1 MLPIVLNKP
10 VKMLKAEIIVPKNQ
24 LRDTI
29 KLLQSIGVIQITK
42 ASEKE
47 IEKYLKEY
55 EEARHALEII
65 DSILS
70 RKRGKVYL
78 VNLTPMDI
86 EDLSISKIYS
96 DVNKIYTE
104 IQVLEDNLR
113 SELTRLDE
121 VKEYLRILSLLPQD
135 YLVNNLQY
143 EGKHYIA
150 STYYGR
156 TESVEQFISDAKP
169 IVLLKISREGLGI
182 VNCVVKKTVYHKTR
196 DIALNYGL
204 SYLSLSKYIRDNT
217 RTVKD
222 LINKLSRLAG
232 EAESRINE
240 LKEEIDKI
248 IEENGEYLAK
258 YKVVLENIIERL
270 EALIKSLSTKYMTI
284 LRGWVPVKYK
294 QKLLDTFRKNNIAAY
309 VEFREPGEH
318 EQPPTMLDNPRIIR
332 WFEPIV
338 KFLGVP
344 DYREW
349 DPTPIIAYSFALFFG
364 IMLGDMGY
372 AIAIILAAL
381 YILDKFTNDPENKDY
396 VYFKNSIIVSSI
408 VGFVIGALGGS
419 FFGNTLK
426 IFGLG
431 FQFTDIFIDPL
442 KFLAL
447 AIIIGLIHVNLAH
460 AITLAKAIKH
470 RQIGDALNEIGLFI
484 GEAFGIPYI
493 VYKVLNTPIPGI
505 PPYIYNY
512 LLYGAFV
519 GIALIVIG
527 TIKNL
532 GGLGL
537 LMWLFSITGLLGD
550 VLSYSRLA
558 GVGLA
563 TLYLASSF
571 NLLAQMALGGIQSSL
586 PSLVGLIVG
595 GIVALM
601 IAAFGHI
608 LNTALSA
615 LGGFIHSIRLC
626 FVEFLSKFYEGT
638 GYPFEPMKIVL
649 RKRVVIE

>member
-1 MLPIVLNKP
+1 MFPIILNKP
-10 VKMLKAEIIVPKNQ
+10 VRMLKAEIVVPKIN
-24 LRDTI
+24 LRDAI
-29 KLLQSIGVIQITK
+29 RILQSAGVIQVTK

-47 IEKYLKEY
+47 AEKYLEEY
-55 EEARHALEII
+55 EKARHTLEII

-70 RKRGKVYL
+70 RRRGKVYL
-78 VNLTPMDI
+78 VNITPMDI
-86 EDLSISKIYS
+86 EDLSISKIS
-96 DVNKIYTE
+96 EDVNKIYTE

-113 SELTRLDE
+113 AELTRLDE
-121 VKEYLRILSLLPQD
+121 ATEYLRILSLLPSD
-135 YLVNNLQY
+135 YLVGNLQY
-143 EGKHYIA
+143 EGQHYVS

-156 TESVEQFISDAKP
+156 TEAVEQFIAEAKP
-169 IVLLKISREGLGI
+169 IVLLKTSHEGI
-182 VNCVVKKTVYHKTR
+182 CVVNCITKKADYHRTR
-196 DIALNYGL
+196 DIALNLGL
-204 SYLSLSKYIRDNT
+204 SYLSLNKYVDKDVK
-217 RTVKD
+217 TVSD
-222 LINKLSRLAG
+222 LIERLAKISA
-232 EAESRINE
+232 EARKHIDEIKQRIDRI
-240 LKEEIDKI
+240 ID
-248 IEENGEYLAK
+248 ENGEYLAK
-258 YKVVLENIIERL
+258 YKVVLENILERL
-270 EALIKSLSTKYMTI
+270 ETIIKSLSTKYMAV
-284 LRGWVPVKYK
+284 LKGWVPVKLK
-294 QKLLDTFRKNNIAAY
+294 DKLVNILRENGIAAY
-309 VEFREPGEH
+309 VEFKEPSEH
-318 EQPPTMLDNPRIIR
+318 DKPPTLLENPRVIR

-372 AIAIILAAL
+372 AIAIILAAIYL
-381 YILDKFTNDPENKDY
+381 LDKFTNDPENKDY
-396 VYFKNSIIVSSI
+396 VYFKNSLIVSSI

-426 IFGLG
+426 LFGMG
-431 FQFTDIFIDPL
+431 FQFTDIFINPL

-447 AIIIGLIHVNLAH
+447 AIIIGLIHVNIAH

-470 RQIGDALNEIGLFI
+470 HQIGDALNEIGLFI

-493 VYKVLNTPIPGI
+493 MYKVLNTPIPGI
-505 PPYIYNY
+505 PPYMYNY
-512 LLYGAFV
+512 LLYGAFI
-519 GIALIVIG
+519 GIVLIVIG

-571 NLLAQMALGGIQSSL
+571 NLLAQMAFGGVQASL
-586 PSLVGLIVG
+586 PSIIGLIVG
-595 GIVALM
+595 GIVAIM

-638 GYPFEPMKIVL
+638 GYPFEPIKIIL

>member
-1 MLPIVLNKP
+1 MIPIILNKP

-29 KLLQSIGVIQITK
+29 RLLQSTGVIQITK

-65 DSILS
+65 DSLLS

-86 EDLSISKIYS
+86 EDLSISKISS

-121 VKEYLRILSLLPQD
+121 VKEYIRILSFLPQD
-135 YLVNNLQY
+135 YLVDNLQY

-169 IVLLKISREGLGI
+169 IVLLKISREGLSI
-182 VNCVVKKTVYHKTR
+182 VNCVTKKTDYHKTR

-204 SYLSLSKYIRDNT
+204 SYLSLSKYISDDI

-222 LINKLSRLAG
+222 LINKLSKLAD

-240 LKEEIDKI
+240 FKEKIDKI

-270 EALIKSLSTKYMTI
+270 ETLIKSLSTKYMTI
-284 LRGWVPVKYK
+284 LKGWVPAKYK
-294 QKLLDTFRKNNIAAY
+294 QKLVNTLRENGVAAY

-338 KFLGVP
+338 EFLGVP
-344 DYREW
+344 NYREW

-381 YILDKFTNDPENKDY
+381 YILDKFTTDPESKNY
-396 VYFKNSIIVSSI
+396 IYFKNSIIVSSI

-431 FQFTDIFIDPL
+431 FQLTDLFINPL

-447 AIIIGLIHVNLAH
+447 AIIIGLIHVNIAH

-470 RQIGDALNEIGLFI
+470 HQIGDALNEIGLFI

-493 VYKVLNTPIPGI
+493 MYKILNTPIPGI
-505 PPYIYNY
+505 PLYMYNY
-512 LLYGAFV
+512 LLYGAFIGV
-519 GIALIVIG
+519 ALIVIG

-571 NLLAQMALGGIQSSL
+571 NLLAQMALGGVQASL
-586 PSLVGLIVG
+586 PSVIGLIVG
-595 GIVALM
+595 GIVAFM